1 MGFYQSGRPRR
12 QEQSSTAWRWVG
24 AMVLSGL
31 VGAGATLAVTPVIV
45 RNMTNQLS
53 NNNSFAV
60 GQSSSSNSAAPTSA
74 VNVNISDG
82 ITQVVKK
89 VEPDVVAV
97 VNYTTTSNFFTS
109 QQQTQASD
117 IGSGVYFYHK
127 GNNAYIVTNNHV
139 VQGGTKAVLVLQSGK
154 HVSAKVVGTDPFTD
168 LAVLEVPVSNFA
180 SVTPIQFANS
190 NNIQVGEPAIAIGN
204 PMGLNFADS
213 VTSGIVSGDQRMMPV
228 EEPTNQQV
236 LDSQP
241 VIQTDAAINPGN
253 SGGPLLNI
261 EGQMIGINSSKIVAT
276 GFNGMGFAIPANEV
290 QDIASQLMTH
300 GYAVHPSIGIDAYDV
315 ANIPPG
321 YGSNIPVNYGVLV
334 QKVISANAKA
344 AGLKAGDIIVA
355 MDGKTIQDTA
365 ALRTTLFNM
374 KLGQKVTLT
383 IYRGTTKM
391 TITTKIGEEKTPNTT
406 GPSYSGNGSSGS
418 SGSSGPSLPSG
429 PSGNYGSP
437 NSGSSPFGNFF
448 GNFFGG

>member
-1 MGFYQSGRPRR
+1 MGFYQSGRPKQ
-12 QEQSSTAWRWVG
+12 QEGKGTAWRWIG

-45 RNMTNQLS
+45 RNMTNQLP
-53 NNNSFAV
+53 NNNSLST
-60 GQSSSSNSAAPTSA
+60 GQSNNSTSAAPTSA

-97 VNYTTTSNFFTS
+97 VNYTTTSNFFT
-109 QQQTQASD
+109 QQTQVQESD

-139 VQGGTKAVLVLQSGK
+139 VQGGTKAVVVLQSGK

-168 LAVLEVPVSNFA
+168 LAVLSVPLSNFA
-180 SVTPIQFANS
+180 SVSPIQFANS

-236 LDSQP
+236 LDTQP

-276 GFNGMGFAIPANEV
+276 GFNGMGFAIPSNEV
-290 QDIASQLMTH
+290 QNIASQLMIH
-300 GYAVHPSIGIDAYDV
+300 GYAIHPSLGIDAYDV

-321 YGSNIPVNYGVLV
+321 YGPSIPVNYGVLV

-344 AGLKAGDIIVA
+344 AGLKAGDVIIA
-355 MDGKTIQDTA
+355 LDGKTVQDTA
-365 ALRTTLFNM
+365 ALRTALFNM

-383 IYRGTTKM
+383 IYRGTRRM
-391 TITTKIGEEKTPNTT
+391 TLTAVIGAEKSPNTT
-406 GPSYSGNGSSGS
+406 GPAYTNSGSSGS
-418 SGSSGPSLPSG
+418 SGSSGGYGNNFSG
-429 PSGNYGSP
+429 
-437 NSGSSPFGNFF
+437 SPFGNFF